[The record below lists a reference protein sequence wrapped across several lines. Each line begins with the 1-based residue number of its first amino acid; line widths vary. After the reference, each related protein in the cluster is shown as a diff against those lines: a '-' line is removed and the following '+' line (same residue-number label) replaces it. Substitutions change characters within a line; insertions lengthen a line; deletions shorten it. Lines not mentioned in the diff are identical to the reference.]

1 MTTIAWDGKSISADT
16 QSTSGS
22 TVLSCPTKLIVIRE
36 HLEIEGKKIFLVAT
50 AGTSGDERHSL
61 KYIRDGG
68 LESGKEMHEQVSS
81 TLLII
86 TTDGYGYVF
95 QKDRD
100 NLLPWLWEQPAP
112 YAAGSG
118 RDFALAAM
126 HCGKN
131 SHEAVQIA
139 SLLDVYT
146 GGKID
151 TIALQE

>member
-22 TVLSCPTKLIVIRE
+22 TVLPCPTKLIVIRE

-50 AGTSGDERHSL
+50 AGTSGDHRHSL

-68 LESGKEMHEQVSS
+68 LESGKEMHKQVSS
-81 TLLII
+81 ILLMI
-86 TTDGYGYVF
+86 TTDGCGYVF

-100 NLLPWLWEQPAP
+100 NLLPCVWEQPAP
-112 YAAGSG
+112 YATGSG
-118 RDFALAAM
+118 GDFALAAM

-151 TIALQE
+151 TIMLQE